1 MDNYKNQKNKLLK
14 SSITLGK
21 AYTTAI
27 KALNLSPISI
37 NQHSISDSVSSL
49 SRISCETISSIS
61 SLNSNDWKPIASGF
75 ASIFKENNI
84 SRIAGAVKFCEDAS
98 FNLSATDIAIK
109 TLDSII
115 GGLEMLTLHLD
126 ADEIDNNFKDYSDI
140 SLEKE
145 NIEMPNNISIADM
158 DKICQG
164 KEINNDQ
171 PLITYKEFKRE
182 LIAIKLSNGFNELL
196 PQFYELYYIADQFID
211 YSFKQELY
219 KKMSD
224 LILETFAHGL
234 VFIGIVLFM
243 ALLNFELRDYKI
255 YRDFLSKLKEILN
268 SLKD

>member
-1 MDNYKNQKNKLLK
+1 MDNYKNQRDKLLK
-14 SSITLGK
+14 SSIAVNK
-21 AYTTAI
+21 AYAAGL
-27 KALNLSPISI
+27 KALNLGPTFI

-49 SRISCETISSIS
+49 SRISCEAISSIS
-61 SLNSNDWKPIASGF
+61 SLNINDWKPIASDL

-84 SRIAGAVKFCEDAS
+84 GEIAGAVKFCEVAS
-98 FNLSATDIAIK
+98 FSFSATDKAIEA
-109 TLDSII
+109 LNSII
-115 GGLEMLTLHLD
+115 SGLETLSSHLD
-126 ADEIDNNFKDYSDI
+126 ADEIDNNFKDYNDI

-171 PLITYKEFKRE
+171 PLVTYKEFKRE
-182 LIAIKLSNGFNELL
+182 LTAIKVTNGFNKLL

-234 VFIGIVLFM
+234 IFIGIVLFM

-255 YRDFLSKLKEILN
+255 YRDFLSKLKEIL
-268 SLKD
+268 SVLKD